1 MNSEESFRS
10 TQEISKNLFE
20 SSKNPRASSRI
31 PKNPKESQRI
41 LKNPKESTKILW
53 KRPKQSP
60 EISSTLQQ
68 SRSIPE
74 HPWASPTPTRST
86 NDEGREKAERKPRER
101 REKEERKER
110 ENGRKKRGIFKT
122 CRKNLNKK
130 RQRNRIPGRDDVSSR
145 AQSRWTYLNSDNNYL
160 NTRLIRPPFCHPLSW
175 QTVTQSR
182 IPKNPDNKAASSVT
196 LHHPSILQ
204 ASSKHPPSIPQAS
217 EPNEWPTHQTRYR
230 LMLDS
235 GGEWALDPRDRD
247 SIAGKS
253 SQDDCIHPIPSLRP
267 SSTSIL
273 IDNWRFN
280 QKAVALAAR
289 RKVSARSEGG
299 RRPARHLL
307 SIRSTSCT
315 DSTRENGEIGVFF
328 LSLFSISSRKQQ

>member
-1 MNSEESFRS
+1 MTSAPARSPDELISTLITIILTLDLSDRPSVIPYLDKPSPNQES
-10 TQEISKNLFE
+10 
-20 SSKNPRASSRI
+20 PRI
-31 PKNPKESQRI
+31 PT
-41 LKNPKESTKILW
+41 TK
-53 KRPKQSP
+53 
-60 EISSTLQQ
+60 
-68 SRSIPE
+68 
-74 HPWASPTPTRST
+74 
-86 NDEGREKAERKPRER
+86 
-101 REKEERKER
+101 
-110 ENGRKKRGIFKT
+110 
-122 CRKNLNKK
+122 
-130 RQRNRIPGRDDVSSR
+130 
-145 AQSRWTYLNSDNNYL
+145 
-160 NTRLIRPPFCHPLSW
+160 PL
-175 QTVTQSR
+175 
-182 IPKNPDNKAASSVT
+182 
-196 LHHPSILQ
+196 HPSPCITQ